1 MIQRIQSLY
10 LLLAAAC
17 LVLFVLVASVWI
29 GGVSAEF
36 AWLGPVAYGLGLVTA
51 LAALVSV
58 FLYRDRKRQRSVIV
72 ATMWLDLLL
81 VAAVLGGLLAS
92 TGMIEE
98 SGAAVPAIGPYG
110 RYLVGLLPVAAYL
123 FLRLARAGVHKDI
136 QTVRSM
142 DRLR

>member
-10 LLLAAAC
+10 LLIAAAC
-17 LVLFVLVASVWI
+17 LVLFVLLADEWVGGVAASV
-29 GGVSAEF
+29 S
-36 AWLGPVAYGLGLVTA
+36 WLGPVAYGLALVTA

-58 FLYRDRKRQRSVIV
+58 FLYRDRARQRTAIV
-72 ATMWLDLLL
+72 GTMWADLLL

-92 TGMIEE
+92 TGEPVQ
-98 SGAAVPAIGPYG
+98 GYG
-110 RYLVGLLPVAAYL
+110 RYLVALLPVAAYL
-123 FLRLARAGVHKDI
+123 FLRLARAGVHRDI

>member
-10 LLLAAAC
+10 LLIAAAC
-17 LVLFVLVASVWI
+17 LVLFVLVANVWI
-29 GGVSAEF
+29 AGVAAEL
-36 AWLGPVAYGLGLVTA
+36 AWLGTAAYGLGIVTA

-58 FLYRDRKRQRSVIV
+58 FLYRDRSRQRTTIV

-92 TGMIEE
+92 TGD
-98 SGAAVPAIGPYG
+98 APAEGGPYA
-110 RYLVGLLPVAAYL
+110 RYLVALLPVAAYL

>member
-17 LVLFVLVASVWI
+17 LVLFVLTADVWVSGVAV
-29 GGVSAEF
+29 EF
-36 AWLGPVAYGLGLVTA
+36 SWLGPVAYGLSVLTA
-51 LAALVSV
+51 LAALGAV
-58 FLYRDRKRQRSVIV
+58 FLYRDRARQRGVIG
-72 ATMWLDLLL
+72 ATMWLDLAL

-92 TGMIEE
+92 TGDAP
-98 SGAAVPAIGPYG
+98 AAGGYG
-110 RYLVGLLPVAAYL
+110 RYLVALLPVAAYL
-123 FLRLARAGVHKDI
+123 FLRLGRAGVHRDI